1 MALNPIVYARLLGEK
16 LARHA
21 TDAWLINTGWV
32 GGPYG
37 TGRRIPLGLTRAIV
51 HAVLDKRLSAAPMR
65 RDPVFGF
72 LVPEQCPGV
81 PAELLHPRRAWPDAG
96 AYEEQARRLA
106 AMFRENFE
114 QFADAAPAAVRAA
127 GPVIA

>member
-16 LARHA
+16 LARHR
-21 TDAWLINTGWV
+21 TDAWLVNTGWI

-37 TGRRIPLGLTRAIV
+37 TGRRIALGHTRAIV
-51 HAVLDKRLSAAPMR
+51 HAVLGGILSGAPMR

-72 LVPEQCPGV
+72 LVPEECPGV
-81 PAELLHPRRAWPDAG
+81 PAELLDPRRTWPDG
-96 AYEEQARRLA
+96 AAYDEQARRLA

-114 QFADAAPAAVRAA
+114 QFAGDAPAAIRAA
-127 GPVIA
+127 GPCAS